1 MDDTYNN
8 NVQNSFDP
16 AQLIDF
22 IAKSLTD
29 NPNDVHVTK
38 DVNPNAEV
46 IHLDVAPSD
55 LGQVIGKNG
64 RIARSLRVLL
74 GASNLVNG
82 VKRPY
87 YELDIVNG

>member
-1 MDDTYNN
+1 MDSTSMTS
-8 NVQNSFDP
+8 QNTRDP
-16 AQLIDF
+16 ADLV
-22 IAKSLTD
+22 AYVARSLVD
-29 NPNDVHVTK
+29 NADAVHVTT
-38 DVNPNAEV
+38 DINDSVEV

-64 RIARSLRVLL
+64 RIARSLRILL
-74 GASNLVNG
+74 GASNLVDG